1 MTREHQ
7 KYYVPESSIWPIVG
21 AIGLIFFAIGA
32 AGFFQGKTYG
42 PWVFFAGIAV
52 LIYMMYGWF
61 SHVIHESMAGL
72 YSKQMDRTF
81 RWSMSWF
88 IFSEVMFFAVF
99 FGALYYARTLSV
111 PWLAGMG
118 AKGATNEFLWQNF
131 TAAWPLLNNPDP
143 SKFTGPLHA
152 MGPWPLPA
160 INTAI
165 LLTSG
170 VTITWA
176 HHALKDKYRGQL
188 VIGLGLTVLLGVAFL
203 LLQAYEYK
211 HAYVDLKLTLSSG
224 YFIAVSRL

>member
-1 MTREHQ
+1 
-7 KYYVPESSIWPIVG
+7 
-21 AIGLIFFAIGA
+21 
-32 AGFFQGKTYG
+32 
-42 PWVFFAGIAV
+42 
-52 LIYMMYGWF
+52 
-61 SHVIHESMAGL
+61 
-72 YSKQMDRTF
+72 
-81 RWSMSWF
+81 
-88 IFSEVMFFAVF
+88 
-99 FGALYYARTLSV
+99 
-111 PWLAGMG
+111 
-118 AKGATNEFLWQNF
+118 
-131 TAAWPLLNNPDP
+131 
-143 SKFTGPLHA
+143 

-224 YFIAVSRL
+224 IYGTTFFMLTGFHGAHVTIGTFMLFQTFEIQLGRQ